1 MMINN
6 KNKNIIMLLGK
17 LNFKC
22 IGYLKRLLIVKIRN
36 DHYVCKL
43 RKDKEYDNV
52 Y

>member
-1 MMINN
+1 MINN